1 MVPGTM
7 AAIIRIPAILGAL
20 MFVPPIRLESGV
32 LSLSLM
38 RERTGEVRLSSVRER
53 QQAFFVRRD
62 VTVAITDFGAR

>member
-32 LSLSLM
+32 LSLSLT

-62 VTVAITDFGAR
+62 VTVAIIDFGAR